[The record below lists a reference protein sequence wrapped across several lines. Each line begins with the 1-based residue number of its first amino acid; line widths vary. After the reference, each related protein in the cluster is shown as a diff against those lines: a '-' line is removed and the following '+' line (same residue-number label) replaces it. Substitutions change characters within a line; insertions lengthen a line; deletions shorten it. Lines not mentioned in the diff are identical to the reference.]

1 MKKGKKGKIIGE
13 VWISCEP
20 AQSSEGIVSADE
32 QIITEGSFTIKD
44 VRKDFIIVNFDDDPT
59 DWFIVDED
67 YDKLQIL

>member
-1 MKKGKKGKIIGE
+1 MKKGNKGKIVGE

-20 AQSSEGIVSADE
+20 SQSSEGIVSGDE

-44 VRKDFIIVNFDDDPT
+44 VRKDFIIVNFDGDTT